1 MGPRDNSST
10 HTDVPNVS
18 QIEIRRLTEEDAH
31 DFYLLRLE
39 ALERE
44 PEAFSAS
51 LEEHRAMT
59 LETMA
64 KRLGADSGTYN
75 FVLAACADGALIGMA
90 GFYREDAPK
99 CHHKGHIWGVYVTE
113 PWRGKGIARV
123 LLSEIIERA
132 RAMADIEQIHL
143 AVAETKQNAKALY
156 SSLGFEVYG
165 HEPHAIKIGD
175 RYVDED
181 WMVLRLKS

>member
-1 MGPRDNSST
+1 M
-10 HTDVPNVS
+10 S

-44 PEAFSAS
+44 PDAFSAS

-59 LETMA
+59 LDSIA
-64 KRLGADSGTYN
+64 KRLGSGEAKDN
-75 FVLAACADGALIGMA
+75 FVLAACANHEFIGMA
-90 GFYREDAPK
+90 GFYREEAPK
-99 CHHKGHIWGVYVTE
+99 CRHKGHIWGVYVTE
-113 PWRGKGIARV
+113 AWRGKSIARV

-132 RAMADIEQIHL
+132 RALEDIEQIHL

-165 HEPHAIKIGD
+165 HEPHAIKLGE

-181 WMVLRLKS
+181 WMILRLKS